1 MGLYIKTFLKVI
13 WNGISV
19 FFFNMDFL
27 ENPLKICGTTIVV
40 AQFIYWMF
48 IFQHMPMATH
58 EDKAG
63 AYFGIPV
70 LLFLL
75 VPILVGFI
83 IMGLA
88 MLCKTFFRFFKAEFT
103 SQLILERQVNPH
115 VPAIEETPAFRN
127 RIIRSV
133 REIRDRRPEIN
144 QRLDSVE

>member
-13 WNGISV
+13 WNGISAL
-19 FFFNMDFL
+19 FFNMDFL

-103 SQLILERQVNPH
+103 SQLILERNRNPQVPE
-115 VPAIEETPAFRN
+115 IEEVPSFRKRLN
-127 RIIRSV
+127 QKV
-133 REIRDRRPEIN
+133 NEIKGRKPEIN
-144 QRLDSVE
+144 QRLNSVE